1 MVDSHPFFCYIL
13 VRGNVMGIFKHLEKI
28 PMLMASFILAIPAVI
43 GLLFECIPLAV
54 FGILIYKT
62 RD

>member
-1 MVDSHPFFCYIL
+1 
-13 VRGNVMGIFKHLEKI
+13 MGIFKHLEKI
-28 PMLMASFILAIPAVI
+28 PMLMASFILAIPVVI
-43 GLLFECIPLAV
+43 GLLIESIPLAV

>member
-13 VRGNVMGIFKHLEKI
+13 VRGDWMKIVKHLEKI
-28 PMLMASFILAIPAVI
+28 PMIMASCVLAIPAVI
-43 GLLFECIPLAV
+43 GLLLECIPLAF
-54 FGILIYKT
+54 FGILLYKT

>member
-1 MVDSHPFFCYIL
+1 MKF
-13 VRGNVMGIFKHLEKI
+13 FKHLEKI
-28 PMLMASFILAIPAVI
+28 PMVMASFILAIPAVI
-43 GLLFECIPLAV
+43 GLLLECIPLAV

>member
-1 MVDSHPFFCYIL
+1 
-13 VRGNVMGIFKHLEKI
+13 MGILKHLEKI
-28 PMLMASFILAIPAVI
+28 PILMASFILAIPAVI
-43 GLLFECIPLAV
+43 GLLLECIPLAV

>member
-1 MVDSHPFFCYIL
+1 MVDNHPFFSYIL
-13 VRGNVMGIFKHLEKI
+13 VRGNVMEIVKHLEKI
-28 PMLMASFILAIPAVI
+28 PILMASFILAIPAVI
-43 GLLFECIPLAV
+43 GLLLECIPLAV